1 MYIIV
6 LCNQTILGVI
16 MESFLLVVTT
26 CASAKEA
33 DELAE
38 KLLKVRLIACANI
51 IPGVQSIFHWR
62 GKIERA
68 DEAILQVKC
77 RKRYFK
83 DLVEWI
89 QTHHTYEIPEILA
102 MPIVDGS
109 KEYLEW
115 MEEETRF
122 TEFDN

>member
-1 MYIIV
+1 
-6 LCNQTILGVI
+6 
-16 MESFLLVVTT
+16 MESFLLVMTT
-26 CASAKEA
+26 CASKTDAE
-33 DELAE
+33 ELAE

-51 IPGVQSIFHWR
+51 IPGIHSMFHWK
-62 GKIERA
+62 GKIDRA
-68 DEAILQVKC
+68 EEVILQVKC

-102 MPIVDGS
+102 LPVVDGS